1 MLADFRQLFCAR
13 RAKVLGFMQLF
24 RAISAEDLRDLRAS
38 LGLLCISTHDR
49 LGEGLQRCSV
59 VYTTYVGRVHANFAR
74 AVRKKFRKICNF
86 FTRFRRKVCVIS
98 TPDARLFGCQRTHD
112 LVKSFEDVMRV
123 AAHASRV
130 HETFC
135 ARGAPNFFR
144 NFAILSRDFGAT
156 FA

>member
-1 MLADFRQLFCAR
+1 MQFFERVARRKFSKILQFFARFWRNICVLSTLNARFFETERIFDSVNFSDVSLSMCSARWPDACKFCAR
-13 RAKVLGFMQLF
+13 GAP
-24 RAISAEDLRDLRAS
+24 
-38 LGLLCISTHDR
+38 
-49 LGEGLQRCSV
+49 
-59 VYTTYVGRVHANFAR
+59 
-74 AVRKKFRKICNF
+74 KFRKFCNF
-86 FTRFRRKVCVIS
+86 FARFRRKVCVIS